1 MLAAAAL
8 RRRRATGNDGGGGG
22 GVAQTA
28 MALLSFVATIAAT
41 VTLIAVINPEN
52 EVVPIRPS
60 DLLALA
66 NASSAACDG
75 GSAAVCAARYEPVCG
90 TDNRTYANACVLHA
104 ACARLA
110 SARPC

>member
-8 RRRRATGNDGGGGG
+8 RRRRAAGNDGGG

-28 MALLSFVATIAAT
+28 MALLSFVATVAAT
-41 VTLIAVINPEN
+41 VTLITVINPEN
-52 EVVPIRPS
+52 EVVAIRPS

-110 SARPC
+110 SAGPC

>member
-8 RRRRATGNDGGGGG
+8 RRRRAAGNDGGGGG
-22 GVAQTA
+22 AQMA
-28 MALLSFVATIAAT
+28 MALLSVLATVAAT
-41 VTLIAVINPEN
+41 VTLIAVMNPEN
-52 EVVPIRPS
+52 EVVTIRPS

-66 NASSAACDG
+66 NASAAACG
-75 GSAAVCAARYEPVCG
+75 GESAVVCAALYEPVCG

-110 SARPC
+110 HAGPC